1 MGISVGFLI
10 GQLIPL
16 ALFLVAVVVAV
27 RFLLSATRLMNR
39 KAELLE
45 RELESSRPRE
55 EDRSEATV
63 NSG

>member
-16 ALFLVAVVVAV
+16 ALFLVAVVVVV

-45 RELESSRPRE
+45 RELESGRPRE
-55 EDRSEATV
+55 SDRSDATE
-63 NSG
+63 SPG